1 MVNINSIPFD
11 TICGLHNKK
20 VLVYAPSIPDI
31 HNRVVV
37 CDGARKCDEYRYIV
51 LDNDEYSQILFI
63 DGAIELCMVNDN
75 E

>member
-1 MVNINSIPFD
+1 MVNINSIPFN
-11 TICGLHNKK
+11 IVCGLHNQK
-20 VLVYAPSIPDI
+20 VLVCSPSIPDI

-63 DGAIELCMVNDN
+63 DRTIELYTVDN
-75 E
+75 NE